1 VNRRQL
7 VFVALMLGLVV
18 AVSVSAPAFPQE
30 DPTPIREVAEDTT
43 KPAEPDAD
51 AILRQQQQLNS
62 DEPFSYRSSGRRDP
76 FRSLMTP
83 TEDQT
88 KRPPGIAGMMVSELD
103 LAGTVHD
110 QRGDV
115 AMVIGSDNKGYF
127 LRVGDKVYDGTVIAV
142 DTRQGAVTFRQQ
154 VDDPRLIKPFRD
166 VVKRLVPLEEST
178 HE

>member
-1 VNRRQL
+1 MLSL
-7 VFVALMLGLVV
+7 VI

-30 DPTPIREVAEDTT
+30 EPVPTPATDTT
-43 KPAEPDAD
+43 QADAD
-51 AILRQQQQLNS
+51 AILKQQAQLQA
-62 DEPFSYRSSGRRDP
+62 DQPFSYRSSGRRDP
-76 FRSLMTP
+76 FRSLMTQV
-83 TEDQT
+83 EDETQ
-88 KRPPGIAGMMVSELD
+88 RPPGVVGMMVTELD

-127 LRVGDKVYDGTVIAV
+127 LRVGDQVYDGTLIAV
-142 DTRQGAVTFRQQ
+142 DTRQGAVTFRQK

-178 HE
+178 NE

>member
-1 VNRRQL
+1 MKRRQ
-7 VFVALMLGLVV
+7 FVLLVV
-18 AVSVSAPAFPQE
+18 MLTLVIAVSVSAPAFPQD
-30 DPTPIREVAEDTT
+30 DPAPIREGDPPQVPES
-43 KPAEPDAD
+43 EAD
-51 AILRQQQQLNS
+51 AILQQQLQGQS
-62 DEPFSYRSSGRRDP
+62 DEPFSYRSAGRRDP

-88 KRPPGIAGMMVSELD
+88 KRPPGIAGMLVAELD

-178 HE
+178 NE